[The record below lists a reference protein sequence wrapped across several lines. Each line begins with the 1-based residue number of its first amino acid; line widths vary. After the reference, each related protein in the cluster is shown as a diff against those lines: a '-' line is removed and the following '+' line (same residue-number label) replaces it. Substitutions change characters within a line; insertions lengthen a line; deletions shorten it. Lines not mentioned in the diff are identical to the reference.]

1 MNRKL
6 LLACEWDDQ
15 LHDNQIWTVSPKL
28 DGIRCALWQDVGP
41 RTRSFK
47 EIPNPYV
54 KNWLNRIR
62 DRMLP
67 QMGRLG
73 ILALDGEIVVGS
85 PRDGSTWSRT
95 SSLVMSTTNLPKH
108 TVAYR
113 VFDGIPEKDLPW
125 IQRFGAARF
134 AMKHSGVADLNAL
147 VLRHRQTTH
156 PIDELDHYVDLGYEG
171 AMLRN
176 QYGRYKH
183 GRSTQHEG
191 LLVKMKKWDYHE
203 STIVDVEELMH
214 NTNEAVRGEDG
225 KLRRSKSQDGL
236 EGREMLGALVL
247 ADGTRLGTGFTDEQR
262 QEYWDMAMEGRAV
275 RYKALPPVG
284 KEGKPRH
291 PVFISLGG

>member
-1 MNRKL
+1 
-6 LLACEWDDQ
+6 
-15 LHDNQIWTVSPKL
+15 
-28 DGIRCALWQDVGP
+28 
-41 RTRSFK
+41 
-47 EIPNPYV
+47 
-54 KNWLNRIR
+54 
-62 DRMLP
+62 MLP
-67 QMGRLG
+67 EMGRLG
-73 ILALDGEIVVGS
+73 ILALDGEIIVGS
-85 PRDGSTWSRT
+85 PRDGHTWSRT
-95 SSLVMSTTNLPKH
+95 ASLVMSTTNLPKH
-108 TVAYR
+108 TVSYY
-113 VFDGIPEKDLPW
+113 VFDAIPQKDLPW
-125 IQRFGAARF
+125 IQRSGAARF
-134 AMKHSGVADLNAL
+134 IIRHSGVEELNTL
-147 VLRHRQTTH
+147 PLRHRTTAH
-156 PIDELDHYVDLGYEG
+156 PLDELDHYVDKGYEG

-203 STIVDVEELMH
+203 STIVGVEELMH
-214 NTNEAVRGEDG
+214 NTNEAVRGGDG
-225 KLRRSKSQDGL
+225 KLRRSKAQDGL